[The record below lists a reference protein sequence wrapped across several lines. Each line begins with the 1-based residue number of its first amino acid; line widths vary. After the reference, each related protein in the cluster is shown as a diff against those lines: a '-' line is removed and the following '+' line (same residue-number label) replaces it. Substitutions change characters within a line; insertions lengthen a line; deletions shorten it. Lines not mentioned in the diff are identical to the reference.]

1 MKTIYLNTSVS
12 DTETVVA
19 LGNFDGMHKGHTAL
33 MDKVLEIS
41 RSSGLTPSCWTFENY
56 SPRCRGVC
64 LTDTKERS
72 TILSDSGIEL
82 LLLSKYEDVCNMSS
96 EEFVCEILVKK
107 CRAKKAVCGF
117 NFRFGKGAASTNK
130 DLFEI
135 SKRYGIEV
143 FTVDPVLSG
152 GECVSSTLI
161 RGYLSQ
167 GDVTRA
173 AELLGRPFSVQ
184 LPVLHGQRL
193 GSRLG
198 FPTINQV
205 FPSDII
211 IPRHGVYV
219 TDVILDGKEYRAVTN
234 VGTRPTVDGH
244 HVVCESYIIGY
255 DGDLYGKTVKL
266 SFRRFIRNEIKFN
279 SLEELKCRIALDVEE
294 AKKG

>member
-1 MKTIYLNTSVS
+1 MKTIYLNTSAS

-41 RSSGLTPSCWTFENY
+41 ESSGLTPSCWTFDNY

-64 LTDTKERS
+64 LTDTNERS
-72 TILSDSGIEL
+72 RILSDMGIEL
-82 LLLSKYEDVCNMSS
+82 LLLSRFEDVCDMSS
-96 EEFVCEILVKK
+96 EEFVSEILVKK

-130 DLFEI
+130 DLYEI

-167 GDVTRA
+167 GDVSRA
-173 AELLGRPFSVQ
+173 SELLGRPFSVQ

-205 FPSDII
+205 FPSDMI

-219 TDVILDGKEYRAVTN
+219 TEVILDSKNYRAVTN

-266 SFRRFIRNEIKFN
+266 SFRRFIRNEIKFD
-279 SLEELKCRIALDVEE
+279 SLEELQCRIALDVEE